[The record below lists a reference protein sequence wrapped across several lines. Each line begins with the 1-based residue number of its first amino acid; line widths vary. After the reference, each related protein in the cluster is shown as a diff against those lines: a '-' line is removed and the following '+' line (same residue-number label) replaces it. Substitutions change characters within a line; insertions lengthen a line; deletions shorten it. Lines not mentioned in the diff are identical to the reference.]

1 MSFMLA
7 IDANILLYA
16 YVSAAPE
23 NSAATVFLQSLQQ
36 LVDEHGAMEQ
46 ESLAKDEELYR
57 LRQQL
62 AEARERQVRQRTQ
75 SRVMIEF
82 QPH

>member
-1 MSFMLA
+1 
-7 IDANILLYA
+7 
-16 YVSAAPE
+16 
-23 NSAATVFLQSLQQ
+23 
-36 LVDEHGAMEQ
+36 MEQ